1 MTKDDAEKLL
11 PLIKAYSE
19 EKKIQFLMVLKRR
32 NNY

>member
-19 EKKIQFLMVLKRR
+19 EKKNQFFNGIKEKE
-32 NNY
+32 